1 MINWSYFGYLR
12 IVFQA
17 SSSRRVPI
25 SKIKTNAQE
34 NCKLANANSNSNP
47 NRNSNSARKRRG
59 NLVTEGGNG
68 NWSCDPRAQPYH
80 SDGGVHREREGETRQ
95 RSERKE
101 KKERS
106 RSLIGELDRSA
117 SLVSLLQRAQTCTRA
132 APVETAASVRE
143 NTILPWKRGISHTG
157 LASRCKI
164 AQERM

>member
-1 MINWSYFGYLR
+1 MIIDPIEPESKRDRVKVTKRKRMINWSYFGYLR
-12 IVFQA
+12 IVSRA

-47 NRNSNSARKRRG
+47 NSNSARKRRG

-117 SLVSLLQRAQTCTRA
+117 SLVSLSLSLSLSLSCNVLKRVRA
-132 APVETAASVRE
+132 
-143 NTILPWKRGISHTG
+143 LH
-157 LASRCKI
+157 L
-164 AQERM
+164 